1 MKGACGSPGADSS
14 RVLCSGQLQLDC
26 TPAVTGNSTQ
36 CYVAGDNSLQ
46 TCDPTS
52 AGDPIKLPILMV
64 RARPCLEI
72 LRTMSE
78 VQPFLQPR
86 LLIESLSMLS
96 TAKQPAKASQ
106 HINHMAVTLL
116 FEH

>member
-1 MKGACGSPGADSS
+1 MKGACGSPGAESS

-36 CYVAGDNSLQ
+36 CYVAGDNTLQ

-64 RARPCLEI
+64 RARPCLEV

-78 VQPFLQPR
+78 VQPFR
-86 LLIESLSMLS
+86 FLIESPSMLS

-106 HINHMAVTLL
+106 HINYMAVTLL